1 MPAAKI
7 DGDPSAANELDSSRG
22 EVGDA
27 KELPTEGAENR

>member
-1 MPAAKI
+1 MAAKI

-27 KELPTEGAENR
+27 KELATEGAENR